1 MYLQCWISW
10 CHMKLLPSRHV
21 LCTPYNHAPCH
32 FMQSHICK
40 VHCTLSVTLSFS
52 CQCIV
57 LCLSLCL
64 FPVSALYSV
73 CHFVF
78 FLSVHCTLSV
88 TLSFSCQRIVLCL
101 SLCLFPV
108 SALYSVCHFVFF
120 LSAGLDLSY
129 YVGEEFNHVVVIHLS
144 VICHFFFMSFVKP
157 DNRQEVGVGV
167 GGGRQRG
174 NKAMFSYPLLVTVF
188 VATCFQ
194 AAKSIPKL
202 F

>member
-1 MYLQCWISW
+1 MWLIYGISS
-10 CHMKLLPSRHV
+10 L
-21 LCTPYNHAPCH
+21 Y
-32 FMQSHICK
+32 
-40 VHCTLSVTLSFS
+40 SVTLSFS
-52 CQCIV
+52 CHCIV

-78 FLSVHCTLSV
+78 FLSAHCTLSVTVFFLSAHCILSV
-88 TLSFSCQRIVLCL
+88 TLSFSCQR
-101 SLCLFPV
+101 
-108 SALYSVCHFVFF
+108 ALT
-120 LSAGLDLSY
+120 
-129 YVGEEFNHVVVIHLS
+129 S
-144 VICHFFFMSFVKP
+144 VIMWGRNLMPCCCNSSFSNLSFYFLCRLSNQITGKKL
-157 DNRQEVGVGV
+157 GWGWGW